1 MAGAGKQVPF
11 RPTSRLD
18 GLRRASLLALAWLLA
33 AVATPPA
40 TAQPASAP
48 PQAAVPGDATYAG
61 TLPCA
66 DCAGQQIVLTLFADR
81 TFRMHTRYLGVRAGH
96 TQDVRDLGRWGNID
110 AGTLELRG
118 GRDAPLR
125 FSPQPGGALR
135 LLDTRGLPIP
145 STSIS
150 TLNHELARQAD
161 IDRLGGPTRL
171 RGLYLSTADGPSL
184 TECLTG
190 KRWPVLIEGEQPT
203 LERAYLAQRSHPGQ
217 PVLAVLTASF
227 VWRETDP
234 TRGQRDMLR
243 VEAFER
249 LWPGETC
256 AAEAPATAA
265 LLNTRWRVVEIDG
278 QPVRLAEG
286 RQEPHLQLSNEGN
299 RVRGFGGCNAINGG
313 FEEGSDGLRFIR
325 LASTRKACPS
335 PVMLQEASLLAAL
348 EATAA
353 RRIVGDTL
361 QLRDGR
367 GTVRLRFEALY
378 LR

>member
-1 MAGAGKQVPF
+1 MTLLH
-11 RPTSRLD
+11 PTDRLA
-18 GLRRASLLALAWLLA
+18 GLRGVALMALAWLLA

-48 PQAAVPGDATYAG
+48 PQAAASADATFAG

-66 DCAGQQIVLTLFADR
+66 DCAGQQIVLTLFADQ
-81 TFRMHTRYLGVRAGH
+81 TFRMRTRYLGVHAGN
-96 TQDVRDLGRWGNID
+96 TQEVRDLGRWGNID
-110 AGTLELRG
+110 PGTLELRG

-125 FSPQPGGALR
+125 FSPQPDGALR
-135 LLDTRGLPIP
+135 LLDTRGLPIV
-145 STSIS
+145 S
-150 TLNHELARQAD
+150 TLNYELARQAA
-161 IDRLGGPTRL
+161 IDRLSGPTRL
-171 RGLYLSTADGPSL
+171 RGMYLYVADAPTL

-190 KRWPVLIEGEQPT
+190 KRWPVLIEGEHLA
-203 LERAYLAQRSHPGQ
+203 LERAYMAQRSHPGQ
-217 PVLAVLTASF
+217 SVMAVLTASF
-227 VWRETDP
+227 VWREP
-234 TRGQRDMLR
+234 EPNLRPREMLR

-265 LLNTRWRVVEIDG
+265 LLNTRWRVVEIEG
-278 QPVRLAEG
+278 QRVRFAEG
-286 RQEPHLQLSNEGN
+286 GREPYLQLSKEGD

-313 FEEGSDGLRFIR
+313 FEQGSDGFRFIR

-335 PVMLQEASLLAAL
+335 NVLAQEASLLAAL
-348 EATAA
+348 EATAS

-361 QLRDGR
+361 QLRDDR
-367 GTVRLRFEALY
+367 GTVRVRFEALY

>member
-1 MAGAGKQVPF
+1 MTSLH
-11 RPTSRLD
+11 PTDRLA
-18 GLRRASLLALAWLLA
+18 GLRGASLLALAWLLA
-33 AVATPPA
+33 AVTTPPA

-48 PQAAVPGDATYAG
+48 QQAAASDDATYAG

-66 DCAGQQIVLTLFADR
+66 DCAGQQIVLTLFADQS
-81 TFRMHTRYLGVRAGH
+81 FRMHTRYLGVRAGH
-96 TQDVRDLGRWGNID
+96 TQEVRDLGRWGNID

-135 LLDTRGLPIP
+135 LLDTRGLPIA
-145 STSIS
+145 S
-150 TLNHELARQAD
+150 TLNYELARQAE

-171 RGLYLSTADGPSL
+171 RGMYLSMADAASL

-190 KRWPVLIEGEQPT
+190 KRWPVLIEGEHPA
-203 LERAYLAQRSHPGQ
+203 LELAYLVLRSHPGH

-227 VWRETDP
+227 VWREP
-234 TRGQRDMLR
+234 EPGLHPREVLR

-265 LLNTRWRVVEIDG
+265 LLVTRWRVVE
-278 QPVRLAEG
+278 
-286 RQEPHLQLSNEGN
+286 
-299 RVRGFGGCNAINGG
+299 
-313 FEEGSDGLRFIR
+313 
-325 LASTRKACPS
+325 
-335 PVMLQEASLLAAL
+335 
-348 EATAA
+348 
-353 RRIVGDTL
+353 IVGDTL

-367 GTVRLRFEALY
+367 GAVRVRFEALY